1 MNSQELLQG
10 LLDEQAIRHVVDGIS
25 IAVDDKDW
33 QTCRDYFLEEIDVDF
48 TTLTGGTPLRMKAD
62 DLVFGGWSVNLN
74 PDKLSH
80 HMHTGHRITI
90 NHDSAVCF
98 TKGVAWNKLD
108 RAVGDN
114 LWEVWGNYTH
124 TLERTPGGWKCS
136 GITFQ
141 ATHGRGNEKVRE
153 YVPESS

>member
-1 MNSQELLQG
+1 MNHHELLQG
-10 LLDEQAIRHVVDGIS
+10 LLDEQAIRRVVDGIS
-25 IAVDDKDW
+25 LAVDDKEW
-33 QTCRDYFLEEIDVDF
+33 QTCRDYFLDDIDVDF

-62 DLVFGGWSVNLN
+62 DLVFGGWSRNLSQ
-74 PDKLSH
+74 DKLSH

-90 NHDSAVCF
+90 NGDSAVCF

-124 TLERTPGGWKCS
+124 TLERTPVGWKCS

-141 ATHGRGNEKVRE
+141 ALHGRGNETIRE
-153 YVPESS
+153 YVPES

>member
-1 MNSQELLQG
+1 MNTDELLQG
-10 LLDEQAIRHVVDGIS
+10 LLDENAIRLVVDGIS

-33 QTCRDYFLEEIDVDF
+33 QTCRDYFMDEIDVDF

-62 DLVFGGWSVNLN
+62 DLVFGGWSLNLSE
-74 PDKLSH
+74 DKASH

-90 NHDSAVCF
+90 NRDNAICF

-124 TLERTPGGWKCS
+124 TLERTPAGWKCS

-141 ATHGRGNEKVRE
+141 ATHGRGNEKIRE
-153 YVPESS
+153 YLPES